1 MQELEEVVYRIEMNR
16 EEFAHISDNE
26 LASRQVAVKQLKQR
40 VNTMK
45 NSMSSHRTANKI
57 KADATAAQ
65 AKLSQG
71 TNQDHYAI
79 RDTSNGKAK
88 MLQV

>member
-26 LASRQVAVKQLKQR
+26 LSSRQVSVKQLKQR

-45 NSMSSHRTANKI
+45 NALSSHKTANKI
-57 KADATAAQ
+57 RADANLVQ
-65 AKLSQG
+65 AKRSQTSG
-71 TNQDHYAI
+71 QDHFAI
-79 RDTSNGKAK
+79 QDTSNGT
-88 MLQV
+88 